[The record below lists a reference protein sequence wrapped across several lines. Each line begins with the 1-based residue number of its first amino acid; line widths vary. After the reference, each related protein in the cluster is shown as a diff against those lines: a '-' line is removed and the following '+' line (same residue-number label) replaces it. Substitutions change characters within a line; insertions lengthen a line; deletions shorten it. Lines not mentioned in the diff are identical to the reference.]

1 MAILSGEMSIADAI
15 ILGLVQGLT
24 EFIPISSSGHLILI
38 DKLTGV
44 QSSFAFDVLVN
55 IGTLLA
61 LLVYFRN
68 NLAELARNVLRHKDY
83 RLLSLIAAST
93 IPAIVIGGIWSDVFA
108 GDSVRNL
115 TTVGIMLGVV
125 GILMLVADHFWQG
138 QLKIAKLTL
147 SKAWLIGLAQA
158 AALIPGTSRSGATIL
173 MGRAVGLSNA
183 QAAEYSFLIAMPI
196 IGGAV
201 LRSLFETETQTLLNG
216 DRAILIAGIASAFV
230 SGFFA
235 IAFLLRFLKTRGLK
249 VFGLYRI
256 ILALWLLL
264 GLT

>member
-1 MAILSGEMSIADAI
+1 MTIADAI

-24 EFIPISSSGHLILI
+24 EFIPVSSSGHLILI
-38 DKLTGV
+38 DELTGV

-61 LLVYFRN
+61 LLVYFRS
-68 NLAELARNVLRHKDY
+68 NLAELARNVLQHKDY
-83 RLLSLIAAST
+83 RLLKLIVVST
-93 IPAIVIGGIWSDVFA
+93 IPALVVGGIWSDIFA
-108 GDSVRNL
+108 GDDVRNL
-115 TTVGIMLGVV
+115 TTVGIMLGVI
-125 GILMLVADHFWQG
+125 GIFMLAADHFWQG
-138 QLKIAKLTL
+138 QLKITKLTQP
-147 SKAWLIGLAQA
+147 KAWLIGLAQA
-158 AALIPGTSRSGATIL
+158 VALIPGTSRSGATIL

-183 QAAEYSFLIAMPI
+183 QAAEYSFLIAIPI

-201 LRSLFETETQTLLNG
+201 LRSLFDEPTRTLLNG
-216 DRAILIAGIASAFV
+216 DKTLVIAGIASAFI

>member
-1 MAILSGEMSIADAI
+1 MSITDAI

-61 LLVYFRN
+61 LVVYFRN
-68 NLAELARNVLRHKDY
+68 NLTELAQNVLRHKDY
-83 RLLSLIAAST
+83 RLLALIVAST
-93 IPAIVIGGIWSDVFA
+93 IPALVVGGIWSDVFA
-108 GDSVRNL
+108 GDDVRNL
-115 TTVGIMLGVV
+115 TTVGVMLGVV
-125 GILMLVADHFWQG
+125 GVLMLAADHFWQG
-138 QLKIAKLTL
+138 QLKIAKLNRP
-147 SKAWLIGLAQA
+147 KAWLIGLAQA
-158 AALIPGTSRSGATIL
+158 VALIPGTSRSGATIL
-173 MGRAVGLSNA
+173 MGRALGLSNA
-183 QAAEYSFLIAMPI
+183 QAAEYSFLIAIPI

-201 LRSLFETETQTLLNG
+201 LRSLFDEPTQALLNG
-216 DRAILIAGIASAFV
+216 DKTVIIAGITSAFI